1 MTIEQTNL
9 FDHAPY
15 QNPGADG
22 LPLITDGTTGSVVVY
37 TPGHLYRPS
46 PVEVEGIGKVA
57 SPGALIKSEAAFIAR
72 LIRFIDPDHAQ
83 DEHVIQRIPAAI
95 KQKQLHYYLL
105 RNLDR
110 APEGTRFRLAGEHWF
125 YPDFIFWIID
135 KATQPELQRLCYLDP
150 KGLEMGLRG
159 GWNHPKLL
167 CFVYKLVEIASQIP
181 TACTQTGQPVQFIL
195 KGALISTTTHQA
207 LAESTASSQE
217 FHVYND
223 AGYKIFPSATEFA
236 NGGIFFAEK
245 PDHLQRLMNHLTAGQ
260 SVIDQVMGCAVNANA
275 LPETTIPTDEIGCFF
290 RYLLQQNQQSLA
302 VALGELL
309 RYALTANDINQ
320 VISRVQAESRKQ
332 LLPYLQKGVIHKITG
347 GMEDVNR
354 IAQPCRELWQRHTA
368 G

>member
-1 MTIEQTNL
+1 MTTEQTNL

-22 LPLITDGTTGSVVVY
+22 LPLITDSATGSILVY
-37 TPGHLYRPS
+37 TPGHLYKPS
-46 PVEVEGIGKVA
+46 PVEVEGIGKAA
-57 SPGALIKSEAAFIAR
+57 SPGALIKSEVAFIAR
-72 LIRFIDPDHAQ
+72 LIHFIDPDHAK

-95 KQKQLHYYLL
+95 KRKQLHYYLL

-110 APEGTRFRLAGEHWF
+110 APEGARFRLAGEHWF

-181 TACTQTGQPVQFIL
+181 TACTQDGQPVQFIL
-195 KGALISTTTHQA
+195 KGALISTTTYQA

-223 AGYKIFPSATEFA
+223 AGHKIFPSAAEFA

-245 PDHLQRLMNHLTAGQ
+245 PDHLQRLMNHLTAGE
-260 SVIDQVMGCAVNANA
+260 SVIDQVMGYAVRANT
-275 LPETTIPTDEIGCFF
+275 LPETAIPDHEIGCFF
-290 RYLLQQNQQSLA
+290 RYLLRQTQQNLA
-302 VALGELL
+302 AALGELL
-309 RYALTANDINQ
+309 RHALTANDVNQ
-320 VISRVQAESRKQ
+320 VVSRLQAESRKQ
-332 LLPYLQKGVIHKITG
+332 LQPYLKKGMMQKLTG
-347 GMEDVNR
+347 GMEDVNG
-354 IAQPCRELWQRHTA
+354 IAQPCRELLQRYP
-368 G
+368 